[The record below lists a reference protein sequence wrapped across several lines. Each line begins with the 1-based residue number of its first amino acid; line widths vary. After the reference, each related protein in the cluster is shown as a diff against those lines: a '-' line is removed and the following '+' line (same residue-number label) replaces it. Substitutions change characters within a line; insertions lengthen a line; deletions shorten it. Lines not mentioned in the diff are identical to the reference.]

1 MSFVNAFETTVLQ
14 WSLTTDSV
22 TRPTTWYVGLFTS
35 DPTDTGAAGTEV
47 SGGSYA
53 RTAVTF
59 SVTGDTASNTAAV
72 EFPAAT
78 ATWGSVSHIGIHDAS
93 TGGNMLVHAAL
104 STAKTIAD
112 GDVFRIPTGDLDI
125 TLD

>member
-1 MSFVNAFETTVLQ
+1 MSFSNHAENLVLD
-14 WSLTTDSV
+14 WLLTDGSA
-22 TRPTTWYVGLFTS
+22 TRPTAWYVGLFTS
-35 DPTDTGAAGTEV
+35 DPTDADTGTEV

-59 SVTGDTASNTAAV
+59 SVTGNAATNTAGV

-78 ATWGSVSHIGIHDAS
+78 ASWGTVSYIAVYDAS
-93 TGGNMLVHAAL
+93 TGGNMLFHTAL
-104 STAKTIAD
+104 DTAKVITD
-112 GDVFRIPTGDLDI
+112 GDVFRIPTGDLDF

>member
-1 MSFVNAFETTVLQ
+1 MSFSNHAENLVLD
-14 WSLTTDSV
+14 WLLTNGTA
-22 TRPTTWYVGLFTS
+22 TRPTAWYVGLFTS
-35 DPTDTGAAGTEV
+35 DPTDADTGTEV

-59 SVTGDTASNTAAV
+59 SVTGNAATNTAGV

-78 ATWGSVSHIGIHDAS
+78 ASWGTVSHIAIYDAS
-93 TGGNMLVHAAL
+93 TGGNMLFHTAL
-104 STAKTIAD
+104 DIAKAITD
-112 GDVFRIPTGDLDI
+112 GDVFRIPTGDLDF

>member
-1 MSFVNAFETTVLQ
+1 MSFSNNAENLLLNWV
-14 WSLTTDSV
+14 LTTNAA
-22 TRPTTWYVGLFTS
+22 TRPTAWYVALFTT
-35 DPTDTGAAGTEV
+35 DPTDADTGTEV

-59 SVTGDTASNTAAV
+59 SVTGNAATNTGGV

-78 ATWGSVSHIGIHDAS
+78 ANWGTVSHIGVYDAS
-93 TGGNMLVHAAL
+93 TAGNLIFHSPLTV
-104 STAKTIAD
+104 AKAITD
-112 GDVFRIPTGDLDI
+112 GDVFRIPTGDLDF

>member
-1 MSFVNAFETTVLQ
+1 LSFSNHAENLVLD
-14 WSLTTDSV
+14 WLLTNGTA
-22 TRPTTWYVGLFTS
+22 TRPTAWYVGLFTS
-35 DPTDTGAAGTEV
+35 DPTDADTGTEV

-59 SVTGDTASNTAAV
+59 SVTGNAATNTAAV

-78 ATWGSVSHIGIHDAS
+78 ASWGTVSHIAIYDAS
-93 TGGNMLVHAAL
+93 TSGNMLFHTAL
-104 STAKTIAD
+104 DIAKAITD
-112 GDVFRIPTGDLDI
+112 GDVFRIPTGDLDF

>member
-1 MSFVNAFETTVLQ
+1 MSFSNNAENLVLN
-14 WSLTTDSV
+14 WVLTTGAA
-22 TRPTTWYVGLFTS
+22 TRPTAWYVALFTT
-35 DPTDTGAAGTEV
+35 DPTDADTGTEV

-59 SVTGDTASNTAAV
+59 SVTGNAATNTAGV

-78 ATWGSVSHIGIHDAS
+78 ANWGTISHIGVYDAS
-93 TGGNMLVHAAL
+93 TGGNLILHSAL
-104 STAKTIAD
+104 TTAKAITD
-112 GDVFRIPTGDLDI
+112 GDVFRIPTGDLDF

>member
-1 MSFVNAFETTVLQ
+1 MSFSNNAENLLLNWV
-14 WSLTTDSV
+14 LTTNAA
-22 TRPTTWYVGLFTS
+22 TRPTAWYVALFTT
-35 DPTDTGAAGTEV
+35 DPTDADTGTEV

-59 SVTGDTASNTAAV
+59 SVTGNAATNTAGV

-78 ATWGSVSHIGIHDAS
+78 ANWGTVSHIGVYDAS
-93 TGGNMLVHAAL
+93 TAGNLIFHSPLTV
-104 STAKTIAD
+104 AKAITD
-112 GDVFRIPTGDLDI
+112 GDVFRIPTGDLDF

>member
-1 MSFVNAFETTVLQ
+1 MSFSNHAENLVLD
-14 WSLTTDSV
+14 WLLTNGTA
-22 TRPTTWYVGLFTS
+22 TRPTAWYVGLFTS
-35 DPTDTGAAGTEV
+35 DPTDADTGTEV

-59 SVTGDTASNTAAV
+59 SVTGNAATNTAAV

-78 ATWGSVSHIGIHDAS
+78 ASWGTVSHIAIYDAS
-93 TGGNMLVHAAL
+93 TSGNMLFHTAL
-104 STAKTIAD
+104 DIAKAITD
-112 GDVFRIPTGDLDI
+112 GDVFRIPTGDLDF

>member
-78 ATWGSVSHIGIHDAS
+78 ASWGSVSHIGVHDAS

>member
-1 MSFVNAFETTVLQ
+1 MSFSNHAENLVLD
-14 WSLTTDSV
+14 WLLTNGTA
-22 TRPTTWYVGLFTS
+22 TRPTAWYVGLFTS
-35 DPTDTGAAGTEV
+35 DPTDADTGTEV

-59 SVTGDTASNTAAV
+59 SVTGNAATNTGGV

-78 ATWGSVSHIGIHDAS
+78 ASWGTVSHIAVYDAS
-93 TGGNMLVHAAL
+93 TSGNMLFHTAL
-104 STAKTIAD
+104 DTAKVITD
-112 GDVFRIPTGDLDI
+112 GDVFRIPTGDLDF

>member
-1 MSFVNAFETTVLQ
+1 MSFSNNAENLLLNWV
-14 WSLTTDSV
+14 LTTGSV
-22 TRPTTWYVGLFTS
+22 TRPTAWYVGLFTT
-35 DPTDTGAAGTEV
+35 DPTDADTGTEV

-59 SVTGDTASNTAAV
+59 SVTGNAATNTAGV

-78 ATWGSVSHIGIHDAS
+78 ASWGTVSHIAVYDAS
-93 TGGNMLVHAAL
+93 TGGNMIFHSAL
-104 STAKTIAD
+104 TTAKTITD
-112 GDVFRIPTGDLDI
+112 GDVFRIPTGDLDF

>member
-1 MSFVNAFETTVLQ
+1 LSFSNHAENLVLD
-14 WSLTTDSV
+14 WLLTNGTA
-22 TRPTTWYVGLFTS
+22 TRPTAWYVGLFTS
-35 DPTDTGAAGTEV
+35 DPTDADSGTEV

-59 SVTGDTASNTAAV
+59 SVTGNAATNTGGV

-78 ATWGSVSHIGIHDAS
+78 ASWGTVSHIAVYDAS
-93 TGGNMLVHAAL
+93 TSGNMLFHTAL
-104 STAKTIAD
+104 DTAKVITD
-112 GDVFRIPTGDLDI
+112 GDVFRIPTGDLDF

>member
-1 MSFVNAFETTVLQ
+1 MSFSNNAENLLLNWV
-14 WSLTTDSV
+14 LTTGSV
-22 TRPTTWYVGLFTS
+22 TRPTAWYVGLFTT
-35 DPTDTGAAGTEV
+35 DPTDADTGTEV

-59 SVTGDTASNTAAV
+59 SVTDNAATNTAGV

-78 ATWGSVSHIGIHDAS
+78 ASWGTVSHIAVYDAS
-93 TGGNMLVHAAL
+93 TGGNMIFHSAL
-104 STAKTIAD
+104 TTAKTITD
-112 GDVFRIPTGDLDI
+112 GDVFRIPTGDLDF

>member
-1 MSFVNAFETTVLQ
+1 LSFSNNAENLLLNWV
-14 WSLTTDSV
+14 LTTGTV
-22 TRPTTWYVGLFTS
+22 TRPTAWYVALFTS
-35 DPTDTGAAGTEV
+35 DPTDADTGTEV

-59 SVTGDTASNTAAV
+59 SVTGNAATNTGGV

-78 ATWGSVSHIGIHDAS
+78 ANWGTVSHIGVYDAS
-93 TGGNMLVHAAL
+93 TSGNLIFHSAL
-104 STAKTIAD
+104 TTAKAITD
-112 GDVFRIPTGDLDI
+112 GDVFRIPTGDLDF

>member
-1 MSFVNAFETTVLQ
+1 MSFSNHAENLVLD
-14 WSLTTDSV
+14 WLLTNGTA
-22 TRPTTWYVGLFTS
+22 TRPTAWYVGLFTS
-35 DPTDTGAAGTEV
+35 DPTDADTGTEV

-59 SVTGDTASNTAAV
+59 SVTGNAATNTAGV

-78 ATWGSVSHIGIHDAS
+78 ATWGTVSHIAIYDAS
-93 TGGNMLVHAAL
+93 TGGNMLFHTAL
-104 STAKTIAD
+104 DIAKAITD
-112 GDVFRIPTGDLDI
+112 GDVFRIPTGDLDF

>member
-1 MSFVNAFETTVLQ
+1 MSFSNNAENLLLNWVL
-14 WSLTTDSV
+14 TANAA
-22 TRPTTWYVGLFTS
+22 TRPTAWYVALFTT
-35 DPTDTGAAGTEV
+35 DPTDADTGTEV

-59 SVTGDTASNTAAV
+59 SVTGNAATNTGGV

-78 ATWGSVSHIGIHDAS
+78 ANWGTVSHIGVYDAS
-93 TGGNMLVHAAL
+93 TAGNLIFHSPL
-104 STAKTIAD
+104 TTAKVITD
-112 GDVFRIPTGDLDI
+112 GDVFRIPTGDLDF

>member
-1 MSFVNAFETTVLQ
+1 MSFSNHAENLVLD
-14 WSLTTDSV
+14 WLLTNGTA
-22 TRPTTWYVGLFTS
+22 TRPTAWYVGLFTS
-35 DPTDTGAAGTEV
+35 DPTDADTGTEV

-59 SVTGDTASNTAAV
+59 SVTGNAATNTGGV

-78 ATWGSVSHIGIHDAS
+78 ASWGTVSHIAVYDAS
-93 TGGNMLVHAAL
+93 TSGNMLFHTAL
-104 STAKTIAD
+104 DTAKAITD
-112 GDVFRIPTGDLDI
+112 GDVFRIPTGDLDF